1 MNDQK
6 KIVTQI
12 VPIDLK
18 KDLPQVLEIEQASF
32 SNQWTLED
40 FARAFHLREVV
51 GVRLEIIERSSF
63 WSWHS
68 KMQTK
73 WKLVG
78 FLLFCRISTSVLE
91 IWNMA
96 VNPKFRRMGC
106 GTILIEHLK
115 QRLSRFPRRK
125 KICTLISEY
134 NLAGQLF
141 FQSCGFRCEKIVRQ
155 YWDVPD
161 TRNIDAYSM
170 EYHKLFVPHNRL
182 QFGGFVDVVDI

>member
-1 MNDQK
+1 MNDPK
-6 KIVTQI
+6 KILTQI
-12 VPIDLK
+12 VTIDPK

-32 SNQWTLED
+32 SIQWTLED
-40 FARAFHLREVV
+40 FIRAFRLREVV
-51 GVRLEIIERSSF
+51 GVKLEIIERSSF
-63 WSWHS
+63 WSWCS
-68 KMQTK
+68 KTQTK
-73 WKLVG
+73 RKLVG

-96 VNPKFRRMGC
+96 VDPKFHRMGY

-115 QRLSRFPRRK
+115 QRLSRVPHRK

-134 NLAGQLF
+134 NLVGQLF

-161 TRNIDAYSM
+161 TKNMDAYSM
-170 EYHKLFVPHNRL
+170 EYHKLFVPRNRL